1 MVIEQNRTEISLAL
15 GEAVIDVV
23 QKNQEISRANLARAM
38 RIKAEQE
45 NDDDRLLSYWK
56 ACHILV

>member
-38 RIKAEQE
+38 RRKAEQE
-45 NDDDRLLSYWK
+45 NDDDRLLGYWK